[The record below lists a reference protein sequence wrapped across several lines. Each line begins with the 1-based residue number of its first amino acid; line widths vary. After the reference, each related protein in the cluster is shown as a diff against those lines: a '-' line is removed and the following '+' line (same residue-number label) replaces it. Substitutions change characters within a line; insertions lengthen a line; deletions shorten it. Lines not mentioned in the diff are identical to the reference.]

1 MNDVAAQGGDGNSA
15 GGAAVGGDGGN
26 GGVIGALGG
35 GQGET
40 IDDAGGGGGGVGRI
54 RVNQSGLGI
63 LSGVVT
69 PPASTGSLRV
79 RIPPLTQ

>member
-15 GGAAVGGDGGN
+15 TAVGGDGGN

-54 RVNQSGLGI
+54 RVNQSGVGSLTGLI
-63 LSGVVT
+63 T

-79 RIPPLTQ
+79 RMPPLSQ